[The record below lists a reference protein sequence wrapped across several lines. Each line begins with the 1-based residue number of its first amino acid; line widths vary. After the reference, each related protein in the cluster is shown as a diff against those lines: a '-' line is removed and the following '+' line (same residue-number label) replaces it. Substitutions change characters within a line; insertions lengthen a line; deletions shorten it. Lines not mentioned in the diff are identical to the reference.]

1 MIHKLSDVL
10 LWDIVGDDNF
20 RISVAGPSSGE
31 AIQDLDSS
39 TFWLLLLALTLTV
52 GADKS
57 KWHRLGAEAE
67 VWGEVLG
74 EEWMRKRYVVH

>member
-20 RISVAGPSSGE
+20 RISVAGPNSAE
-31 AIQDLDSS
+31 TIQDLDIS

-57 KWHRLGAEAE
+57 KWNRLGAEAE
-67 VWGEVLG
+67 V
-74 EEWMRKRYVVH
+74 